1 MELLDLNYGNLLY
14 IAQRMRQLDRE
25 EIYATR
31 WEDDPKKLASDA
43 MLIPQM
49 SWIAASHGEPV
60 AAGGAIPVHPCV
72 WSVWMFATDK
82 WPSVALGSTKKAL
95 SLISHLQGPVG
106 ATRIECKSHH
116 LHVVAHKW
124 LEFLGARCESRIH
137 KYGKNGEDFF
147 VFAWTQTLN
156 NK

>member
-49 SWIAASHGEPV
+49 SWIAASHG
-60 AAGGAIPVHPCV
+60 
-72 WSVWMFATDK
+72 
-82 WPSVALGSTKKAL
+82 
-95 SLISHLQGPVG
+95 
-106 ATRIECKSHH
+106 
-116 LHVVAHKW
+116 
-124 LEFLGARCESRIH
+124 
-137 KYGKNGEDFF
+137 
-147 VFAWTQTLN
+147 
-156 NK
+156 